1 MMPFNPTFG
10 GHSWTKTVLL
20 RDAIV
25 CQRHEKLIIE
35 TRCHVCVV
43 MHNHTT
49 ELRNLPTGRE
59 EQNHFTPLSK
69 EETPGSELPAQAGRK
84 PVAARSY
91 LPREETLKTRGD
103 CPGRNS
109 WLGIANAIGW
119 A

>member
-1 MMPFNPTFG
+1 MPFNPTFG

-69 EETPGSELPAQAGRK
+69 EETPGSELPAQGGNPSRLGA
-84 PVAARSY
+84 
-91 LPREETLKTRGD
+91 T
-103 CPGRNS
+103 CPGRKRS
-109 WLGIANAIGW
+109 RLEAIAQGGILGLALPMPLVGRD
-119 A
+119 